1 MLSESEPTHSFLEEE
16 RHPPTNYRPLTLMPV
31 LPAARMFRMFS
42 RYFPLGMDS
51 PCSHKS
57 SSMDIS
63 ANMNLN
69 MG

>member
-16 RHPPTNYRPLTLMPV
+16 RHPPTNDCPLTLMPI
-31 LPAARMFRMFS
+31 LPAARMFRVFS

-51 PCSHKS
+51 PCAHKS
-57 SSMDIS
+57 SSIGIS

-69 MG
+69 TG